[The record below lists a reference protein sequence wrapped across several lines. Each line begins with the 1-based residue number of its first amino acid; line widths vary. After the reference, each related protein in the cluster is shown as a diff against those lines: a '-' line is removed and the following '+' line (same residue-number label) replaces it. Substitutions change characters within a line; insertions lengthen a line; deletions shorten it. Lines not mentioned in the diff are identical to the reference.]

1 MAKRKRLTPAKT
13 DYLST
18 DADARQT
25 AGPASLAPASPV
37 SAVPIARVA
46 GDAATTAALEEV
58 SEALRSARAEGRL
71 IQRIAL
77 DDIVSDYLVR
87 DRVVMHGEDL
97 DALIASLRARGQ
109 QTPIEVTALGTGSNP
124 GQYGLI
130 SGARRLRALR
140 YLFEETA
147 DPQFASVLAILREP
161 ATSSDAYVAMVEE
174 NEIRVGLS
182 YYERARITQRAV
194 VAGVYP
200 DTQRALQG
208 LFASASRAKRSK
220 IKSFI
225 TIVEA
230 LDGVLSFPATLG
242 ERAGLA
248 LARAL
253 EERPEV
259 QALLQQR
266 LDATPAENAEAEL
279 KIIQAVLVTKKP
291 AKKSAP
297 ALAPVEEVIPGVRLA
312 VSGRGNA
319 AKLTL
324 SGAGMTPEFQAA
336 LIDWMK
342 ANA

>member
-13 DYLST
+13 DYLSA

-25 AGPASLAPASPV
+25 GAASLAPASPV

-77 DDIVSDYLVR
+77 DDVVSDYLVR

-109 QTPIEVTALGTGSNP
+109 QTPIEVTGLGTGLEA

-140 YLFEETA
+140 YLFQETA

-253 EERPEV
+253 EERPKL
-259 QALLQQR
+259 QGALHQR
-266 LDATPAENAEAEL
+266 LGINPAESAEAEL
-279 KIIQAVLVTKKP
+279 KIIQSALAPEKPVKKP
-291 AKKSAP
+291 A
-297 ALAPVEEVIPGVRLA
+297 PVDEVIPGVRLA
-312 VSGRGNA
+312 VSGRGRA
-319 AKLTL
+319 VKLTL
-324 SGAGMTPEFQAA
+324 SGTGMTPAFQAA

-342 ANA
+342 TKA